1 MHRVVRSV
9 GHTICLM
16 FISLADILTAGGKM
30 SDSMNN
36 STKSLGEHFPSSSE
50 ASDPGGTGMAKF
62 MMPGSS
68 GRQMRSGG
76 FSDYE
81 QLSHRA
87 SFSGTDLS
95 MKSTASSLE
104 MMRLN
109 DMREEDKDRLIHR
122 LQVLTGHEFFLLR
135 YTSMHCGRPLSVA
148 HAHENFLWASFSM
161 RIFCTRP

>member
-1 MHRVVRSV
+1 
-9 GHTICLM
+9 
-16 FISLADILTAGGKM
+16 M

-50 ASDPGGTGMAKF
+50 ASDPGGVGVAKF

-104 MMRLN
+104 MLRLN

-122 LQVLTGHEFFLLR
+122 LQVLTEHENYFPR
-135 YTSMHCGRPLSVA
+135 YTSLQCGRHLSIA
-148 HAHENFLWASFSM
+148 HVHEIITDMAELIVRKIFSA
-161 RIFCTRP
+161 RI